1 MYKTPPV
8 EALIKLKRMQS
19 IIKETRQLDFEFIRL
34 GAECATTYGMQP
46 EEITNW
52 VKNGRDDV

>member
-1 MYKTPPV
+1 MFKTPPV

-19 IIKETRQLDFEFIRL
+19 IIKETRQLDFEFIKL
-34 GAECATTYGMQP
+34 GAECATIYGIKP

-52 VKNGRDDV
+52 LENGRSDV